1 MKFFYQ
7 RETRVKHK
15 LWASQLHSSCNGIVE
30 EAWLGI
36 PQRTPNL
43 SFLGYPQK
51 KKTLFFVGGVTST
64 QCAAAILGL
73 HPIVLFSTSPRTPNL
88 EQLLFA
94 EYIWFRLLGYQKEMS
109 EKGRNRFLT
118 EDWTQV
124 RIGRKWWVPRIKP
137 MQLILWIF
145 YNWPCIKTLP

>member
-36 PQRTPNL
+36 PC
-43 SFLGYPQK
+43 SKDAKPQFFGIPAK
-51 KKTLFFVGGVTST
+51 KKNTIFCWGGHLDPMCSGYFGVASHSI
-64 QCAAAILGL
+64 IL
-73 HPIVLFSTSPRTPNL
+73 HFPKNRKPRTAFVCWIHL
-88 EQLLFA
+88 
-94 EYIWFRLLGYQKEMS
+94 LLGYQKEMS

-118 EDWTQV
+118 EDWTHV